1 MYEMIPAKDDVVA
14 IRLGETLTKDE
25 IDRLYADVE
34 AKFGA
39 HEKLSYFCD
48 ASGFQHLAPDAVL
61 EGLRQRMMHLGW
73 LSKFN
78 RVAVV
83 TDSAAIRTW
92 IAVMDALTPVMQ
104 VKAFPPADAAA
115 GLAWAQATD

>member
-1 MYEMIPAKDDVVA
+1 MYETIPARDDVVA
-14 IRLGETLTKDE
+14 IRLGATLTGPE

-34 AKFGA
+34 ARFA
-39 HEKLSYFCD
+39 VHAKLGYYCD
-48 ASGFQHLAPDAVL
+48 ATAFQHIAPDAVL

-73 LSKFN
+73 LARFE

-83 TDSAAIRTW
+83 TESAAIRTW

-104 VKAFPPADAAA
+104 VRAFAPAEAAA
-115 GLAWAQATD
+115 GLDWVQARD

>member
-1 MYEMIPAKDDVVA
+1 MYETIPAKDDVVA
-14 IRLGETLTKDE
+14 IRLGDTLTKDE
-25 IDRLYADVE
+25 IDRLYTDVQ
-34 AKFGA
+34 AKFTA
-39 HEKLSYFCD
+39 HEKLSYYCD
-48 ASGFQHLAPDAVL
+48 ATAFQHLAPDAVL

-73 LSKFN
+73 LSKFD

-104 VKAFPPADAAA
+104 VKAFQPADAAA
-115 GLAWAQATD
+115 GLQWVQEKD

>member
-1 MYEMIPAKDDVVA
+1 MYETIAARDDVVA

-25 IDRLYADVE
+25 IDRLYAEVE

-39 HEKLSYFCD
+39 HEKLCYFCD
-48 ASGFQHLAPDAVL
+48 ATAFQHLAPDAVL

-73 LSKFN
+73 LSRFD

-104 VKAFPPADAAA
+104 VKAFRPAEADA
-115 GLAWAQATD
+115 GLAWAQGTD

>member
-1 MYEMIPAKDDVVA
+1 MYETIPAKDDVVA
-14 IRLGETLTKDE
+14 IRLGETLTREE
-25 IDRLYADVE
+25 IDRLYAEVE
-34 AKFGA
+34 GKFGT
-39 HEKLSYFCD
+39 HEKLSYYCD
-48 ASGFQHLAPDAVL
+48 ATAFQHLAPDAVL

-73 LSKFN
+73 LSRFE

-104 VKAFPPADAAA
+104 VKAFQPADAAA
-115 GLAWAQATD
+115 ALTWVQASD

>member
-1 MYEMIPAKDDVVA
+1 MFETIPAKDDVVA
-14 IRLGETLTKDE
+14 IRLGETLTKEE
-25 IDRLYADVE
+25 IDRLYADVQ
-34 AKFGA
+34 AKFGV
-39 HEKLSYFCD
+39 HEKLSYYCD
-48 ASGFQHLAPDAVL
+48 ATAFQHLAPDAVL

-73 LSKFN
+73 LSRFD

-104 VKAFPPADAAA
+104 VKAFQPADAAA
-115 GLAWAQATD
+115 GLAWVQATD